1 MIIIGMRAVINN
13 GVEIVMTRIAERK
26 RKKYRQSDLKDSG
39 IPRSVASTSFEKR
52 LIIRPE
58 GVDSKNSIVDRKI
71 E

>member
-1 MIIIGMRAVINN
+1 MIGMRAVINN

-26 RKKYRQSDLKDSG
+26 RKKYRHNDLKDSG
-39 IPRSVASTSFEKR
+39 IPRSVASTSFENR

-58 GVDSKNSIVDRKI
+58 GVDSKNSIVDRNI